1 MYRAVSGDVLENK
14 SCKRKDCQT
23 KQILGHEFC
32 DAFLVGWPWDLGQE
46 QNVVERKQVENL
58 KTWLSFLSR
67 SIAASSLLFF
77 LFIASAKVT
86 ASCQVECQLWGVYD
100 LKAGIISLLV
110 SLVEEPAM
118 DLAIGG
124 VEGSMFHEQVHLGH
138 HQCGAGF
145 EKGQEVVKLE
155 KTRKWESLTRRLG
168 GSQTRWELQ
177 NSIILDGTVVIFSA

>member
-1 MYRAVSGDVLENK
+1 MLQTQLFV
-14 SCKRKDCQT
+14 KDCQT

-46 QNVVERKQVENL
+46 QNVVEKKQVENL

-124 VEGSMFHEQVHLGH
+124 VEGSVF
-138 HQCGAGF
+138 
-145 EKGQEVVKLE
+145 
-155 KTRKWESLTRRLG
+155 
-168 GSQTRWELQ
+168 
-177 NSIILDGTVVIFSA
+177 D